1 MVMGNLE
8 KKSKL
13 LGKGKGGHQRRRELR
28 NIILECVGWAGV
40 LAIGLV
46 VPNIVGAMGKLGII
60 STKRDREYINESCKR
75 LIRKGLLVKENGFL
89 RVTSMGSIIL
99 TGLQTSRFKPRK
111 PTKWDRKWR
120 ILMFDIPEN
129 KHAVRDRL
137 RRTLSTMGFVQL
149 QKSVW
154 IFPYDC
160 EDIVSLLKADLR
172 MGTEMLYIIAES
184 IEDEEYLLNHF
195 HL

>member
-1 MVMGNLE
+1 
-8 KKSKL
+8 
-13 LGKGKGGHQRRRELR
+13 
-28 NIILECVGWAGV
+28 
-40 LAIGLV
+40 
-46 VPNIVGAMGKLGII
+46 
-60 STKRDREYINESCKR
+60 
-75 LIRKGLLVKENGFL
+75 
-89 RVTSMGSIIL
+89 
-99 TGLQTSRFKPRK
+99 
-111 PTKWDRKWR
+111 
-120 ILMFDIPEN
+120 MFDIPEN